1 MLLLFITF
9 KSTFVCYYS
18 GAYMNG
24 GGGPREDLSGYL
36 HRAFDN
42 ARETGFFSSKRVKI
56 QHFGFRG
63 SVFGSF
69 LVTLPKFMNVHLW
82 GRRNGSKKNLI
93 L

>member
-1 MLLLFITF
+1 
-9 KSTFVCYYS
+9 
-18 GAYMNG
+18 MNG

-82 GRRNGSKKNLI
+82 VRRNSSKKKFNSLNCNLI
-93 L
+93 SIFKFATSKKIT